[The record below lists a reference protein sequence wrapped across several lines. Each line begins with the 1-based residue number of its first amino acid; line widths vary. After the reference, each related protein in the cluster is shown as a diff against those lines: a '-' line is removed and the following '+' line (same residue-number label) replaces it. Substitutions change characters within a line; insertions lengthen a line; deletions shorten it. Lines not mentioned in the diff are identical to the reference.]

1 MPEKRGRP
9 IGSSIRQSL
18 VEILYFRGKA
28 YGYELYKDYCAIFPK
43 VTLRV
48 IYYHLKKGVA
58 LGEFVLE
65 SVKLEKGDYSWGEAA
80 EKKYYKPGPHAKPR
94 ADKRVKAYFAKKGI
108 SKKEAMKR

>member
-1 MPEKRGRP
+1 MVKKRGRP
-9 IGSSIRQSL
+9 IGSSIRQNL
-18 VEILYFRGKA
+18 IEILYHRGKA
-28 YGYELYKDYCAIFPK
+28 YGYDLYKDYCAILPK

-80 EKKYYKPGPHAKPR
+80 EKKYYKLGANAKPLGE
-94 ADKRVKAYFAKKGI
+94 KRVKAFFEKNSGKK
-108 SKKEAMKR
+108 SRH